1 MPYIPV
7 YLELQKLYNIE
18 RVQHHWVQRMMDSHH
33 TFEVYVEVEAVEVE
47 C

>member
-1 MPYIPV
+1 MPHIPV

-18 RVQHHWVQRMMDSHH
+18 MVHHWVQRMMGSHH
-33 TFEVYVEVEAVEVE
+33 TFGVYVEAVVEEVE